1 MGTLPFYRHQG
12 RAGLCFC
19 IVYYD
24 FLRFTLPCRQTIIP
38 TTSRPRWSRISYY
51 TPTNMESEILPIS
64 STSGDGVD
72 VALILPK
79 YYIVAFSPQI
89 YGNQMSLHE
98 AFLIWTA
105 HMQVVLWNSLLIY
118 TAGSQKLND
127 YENSN
132 SLTAYHRIALGLRE
146 VSDISQL
153 GSDLGP
159 FVLR

>member
-1 MGTLPFYRHQG
+1 METK
-12 RAGLCFC
+12 C
-19 IVYYD
+19 
-24 FLRFTLPCRQTIIP
+24 PCMKIF
-38 TTSRPRWSRISYY
+38 S
-51 TPTNMESEILPIS
+51 SEL
-64 STSGDGVD
+64 
-72 VALILPK
+72 
-79 YYIVAFSPQI
+79 
-89 YGNQMSLHE
+89 
-98 AFLIWTA
+98 
-105 HMQVVLWNSLLIY
+105 VLLLIY